1 VNFIDFS
8 GLTSLILAVQYGL
21 PGTVKCLLDAGANPN
36 ILDEVSFIV
45 ILFCCYHLSLAPI
58 FQMKMSFIVSSF
70 DVITFHHLLL
80 AYTLLID
87 R

>member
-36 ILDEVSFIV
+36 IPDEVSFIV
-45 ILFCCYHLSLAPI
+45 ILFCCYKNKTVCTWVPTHP
-58 FQMKMSFIVSSF
+58 SFNF
-70 DVITFHHLLL
+70 
-80 AYTLLID
+80 
-87 R
+87 